1 MKQGIRFYMTDGST
15 QDYDPLNN
23 FEELDDKY
31 IVEVH
36 YLYEINK
43 SEVISYEYYPLCEKH
58 GYENSDKHKCN
69 KCELEKY

>member
-1 MKQGIRFYMTDGST
+1 MKQGIRFYMIDGST
-15 QDYDPLNN
+15 QDYDPVDK

-31 IVEVH
+31 ILGVISI
-36 YLYEINK
+36 YEINK

-58 GYENSDKHKCN
+58 GYENSDKYKCN